1 MQRNLSNLQFTRAL
15 KYSIVIPFFNEQATA
30 QAVLDEVIATN
41 PEAEIIAVD
50 DGSTDATWQ
59 ILCGFRPRV
68 VALKAGRNRGQ
79 SAAMYAGMKNA
90 SCAYVGLMDGDG
102 QNDPAELPRLWQEL
116 QGSGKDFVCG
126 YRLHRQDTASK
137 KIASKWA
144 NRIRR
149 AFLHDGVRDTGC
161 SLKMMK
167 RECVD
172 HLVPFNG
179 MHRYIPALL
188 LQAGYAF
195 TEIPV
200 NHRQRLAGVSKYTNW
215 ERALRGLY
223 DLVGVSWLIKRKV
236 RFDVSSS

>member
-1 MQRNLSNLQFTRAL
+1 MQRNLPNLQFTRAL

-68 VALKAGRNRGQ
+68 VVLKATRNRGQ
-79 SAAMYAGMKNA
+79 SAAMYAGMRNA

-126 YRLHRQDTASK
+126 YRAHRQDTASK

-200 NHRQRLAGVSKYTNW
+200 NHRQRLAGESKYTNW